1 MQVPKEVE
9 PDAVDAGD
17 VIGDARHV
25 RNLVPGDE
33 ERGTDCAP
41 GCESRVVG
49 QPSGDGE
56 PGGTGAI
63 GVAGAVGDPA
73 KSGAEVDVEPIARA
87 VADEHGLTAHGPG
100 PRAYGIAGVGAADV
114 RVEVH
119 EHLEAVG
126 EAVADAEVKI
136 GGAQAHGPFVGKI
149 KRAAAQTEGEEESL
163 ARLRLIAAAG

>member
-1 MQVPKEVE
+1 MQVPKQVE

-17 VIGDARHV
+17 IIGDARHV
-25 RNLVPGDE
+25 GNLVPGDE
-33 ERGTDCAP
+33 EFGADRAP
-41 GCESRVVG
+41 GCESRVVR
-49 QPSGDGE
+49 QPSGERE
-56 PGGTGAI
+56 PGGTRAI
-63 GVAGAVGDPA
+63 GVAGVVRDPA

-126 EAVADAEVKI
+126 EAVADTKI
-136 GGAQAHGPFVGKI
+136 KVGGAQARGPFVGKI
-149 KRAAAQTEGEEESL
+149 KRAAAQTEGEE
-163 ARLRLIAAAG
+163 